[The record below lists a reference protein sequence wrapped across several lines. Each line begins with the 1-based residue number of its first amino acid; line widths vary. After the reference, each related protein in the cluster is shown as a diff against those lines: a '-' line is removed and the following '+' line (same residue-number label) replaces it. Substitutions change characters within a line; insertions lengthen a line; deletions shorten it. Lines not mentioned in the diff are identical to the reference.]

1 MKGTPSKVS
10 PNNKV
15 KTYLFL
21 KQMKR
26 WKVRM
31 ITKEW
36 LTWLNHLMMRRP
48 IKVLQLPL
56 KAHTLLRKVGV
67 FQ

>member
-1 MKGTPSKVS
+1 MKGTPSKVF
-10 PNNKV
+10 PNNRV

-21 KQMKR
+21 KQMMR

-31 ITKEW
+31 ITKKW

-48 IKVLQLPL
+48 IEVLQLPL

-67 FQ
+67 LQ